1 MRKFL
6 AILLFVLTSC
16 VTLYAEGDTI
26 VLPTLDSAQV
36 IYADTTSS
44 FYNTTDKPD
53 SVVVINSESPT
64 LMSYELM
71 WTPDPLRA
79 TWLAVIVPGLG
90 QIYNR
95 SYWKL
100 PIVYGGLMGCGFAI
114 SQNGSKYE
122 AYKQAYRDIL
132 ADANNISS
140 DPNRSYNAILPEGY
154 TIERMGG
161 VSNYT
166 SVLKDRQ
173 NTYRRYR
180 DISIVVG
187 ILVYALSIIDAY
199 VDAQLFDFD
208 ISDDL
213 SINIEPQL
221 YQDTYIPNQ
230 RSAELKLAIS
240 F

>member
-1 MRKFL
+1 M
-6 AILLFVLTSC
+6 LTSC

-53 SVVVINSESPT
+53 SVVVIKSESPT

-140 DPNRSYNAILPEGY
+140 DPNRSYNAILPECPSSMLMWMHNSL
-154 TIERMGG
+154 TSISRMTCPLILNR
-161 VSNYT
+161 SFIKTHIYPT
-166 SVLKDRQ
+166 SVRL
-173 NTYRRYR
+173 N
-180 DISIVVG
+180 
-187 ILVYALSIIDAY
+187 L
-199 VDAQLFDFD
+199 
-208 ISDDL
+208 
-213 SINIEPQL
+213 N
-221 YQDTYIPNQ
+221 
-230 RSAELKLAIS
+230 
-240 F
+240 